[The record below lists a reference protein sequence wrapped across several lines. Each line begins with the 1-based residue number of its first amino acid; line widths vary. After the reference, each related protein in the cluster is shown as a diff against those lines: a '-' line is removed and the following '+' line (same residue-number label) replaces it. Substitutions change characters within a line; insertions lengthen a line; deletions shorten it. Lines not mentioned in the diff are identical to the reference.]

1 MFVARERQLERL
13 NGFLQRA
20 LGAQGL
26 VCFVTG
32 EAGSGKTALVTEFAR
47 RAQEEHTDLVVA
59 LGQSDAQTGAGDP
72 YLPFREVLGLL
83 TGDVEAKLAQ
93 GAITPENASRLR
105 RLLSFSG
112 RALVEVGPDLIEIF
126 VPWAGLATR
135 AASYAADKVG
145 WLDRMEQLV
154 TRQPAGQGAAPSGIE
169 QDHIFE
175 QYTNVLNR
183 LAEQQPLLLVLDD
196 LHWADAASIDLL
208 FRVGRRVGGSRI
220 LVVGTYR
227 PEEVA
232 IGRAGERHPLEKALA
247 EFRRYFGDIWVDLD
261 HAQEAEGPRFVNAL
275 LDTEPNRLDEG
286 FRQALY
292 HHTHGHPLF
301 TIELLRDMQE
311 RGDLIRNPAGYWVEG
326 AALDWATLPV
336 RAEGVIEE
344 RVGRLKQELR
354 EALNVGSVEGERFTA
369 EVIARVQSANAR
381 QLVRQLSGELE
392 KQHRLIIAQGVRH
405 VAAQRLSLYQFQ
417 HNLFHAYLYNE
428 LTDAERAYLHEDV
441 GLVLEEL
448 YGDKAGDIS
457 VQLARH
463 FEEAGLRQK
472 AVHYLSRAGEQAA
485 AQFANEEAIDYL
497 TRALD
502 LMPDEDLSGRYARLL
517 AREEV
522 YALQGNRDAQKQD
535 LEALGKLAE
544 TLADGSRRAEV
555 ALRRAR
561 YARVTGNYAQSIAAA
576 QSAVRLAQS
585 AQDVGLEAQGCFE
598 WGNALRLQAKYDTAR
613 QQLERA
619 LRLARTADQQL
630 VEANCLHSLSIIIA
644 QQGFPSQEDDVDTVK
659 SYENQALV
667 IFREMGHRDKEASSL
682 NSLGGLYSVQGDYA
696 RSSAYWEE
704 ALQLSRE
711 IGHRRGEGILLS
723 NLGELMLMQGNYTQA
738 RVYLEQALSIHDKT
752 DEIRGRCH
760 ALAHLGWLFHQLGQD
775 EDAREACQEALAL
788 AQKLHDTYG
797 EGSASTRLGY
807 ALAGLGRME
816 EAAGAYR
823 NALAIWRESGPPSFA
838 MEALAGLARISLAQ
852 HDLDQALAQVEEI
865 LSYLEDNTLSDV
877 DDAMH
882 IYLTCYEVL
891 KAVQDPRAL
900 DVFSTAYGLLQKQA
914 AKISDET
921 MRRSFLENVP
931 THRQIMEAVQAG
943 EGPDSQV
950 TGGKSR

>member
-1 MFVARERQLERL
+1 MFVTRERQLERL
-13 NGFLQRA
+13 NGFLHRA
-20 LGAQGL
+20 LAAQGL

-59 LGQSDAQTGAGDP
+59 VGQSDAQTGAGDP

-105 RLLSFSG
+105 KFLSLSG

-135 AASYAADKVG
+135 AAAYAADKVG

-154 TRQPAGQGAAPSGIE
+154 TRQPAGQGVGPTGIE

-208 FRVGRRVGGSRI
+208 FRVGRRIVGSGI

-232 IGRAGERHPLEKALA
+232 IGRAGERHPLEKVLA

-261 HAQEAEGPRFVNAL
+261 HTQETEGRRFVNAL
-275 LDTEPNRLDEG
+275 LDTEPNRLDVG

-292 HHTHGHPLF
+292 HHTRGHPLF

-311 RGDLIRNPAGYWVEG
+311 RGDLIHGPAGYWVEDET
-326 AALDWATLPV
+326 LDWATLPV

-344 RVGRLKQELR
+344 RVGRLREELR
-354 EALNVGSVEGERFTA
+354 KALDVGSVEGERFTA

-392 KQHRLIIAQGVRH
+392 KKHRLITAQGVRH
-405 VAAQRLSLYQFQ
+405 LAAQRLSLYQFQ
-417 HNLFHAYLYNE
+417 HNLFQAYLYNE
-428 LTDAERAYLHEDV
+428 LTDAERTYLHEDV

-448 YGDKAGDIS
+448 YGDKTDEIA

-463 FEEAGLRQK
+463 FEEAGLRKK

-502 LMPDEDLSGRYARLL
+502 LTPDEDISGRYARLM
-517 AREEV
+517 AREEI
-522 YALQGNRDAQKQD
+522 YALQGKRDAQKRD
-535 LEALGKLAE
+535 LVALDTLAE
-544 TLADGSRRAEV
+544 NLDDGSRRAEV
-555 ALRRAR
+555 ALRQAR
-561 YARVTGNYAQSIAAA
+561 YARVTGDYAQSIAAA

-585 AQDVGLEAQGCFE
+585 AQDGGLEAQGCFE
-598 WGNALRLQAKYDTAR
+598 WGNALRLQAKYDAAQ

-619 LRLARTADQQL
+619 LRLARSAGQQL

-644 QQGFPSQEDDVDTVK
+644 QQGFSSQEDDVATVK
-659 SYENQALV
+659 TYENQALV
-667 IFREMGHRDKEASSL
+667 IFRQMGNRDKEASAL
-682 NSLGGLYSVQGDYA
+682 NSLGGLYYVQGDYA

-738 RVYLEQALSIHDKT
+738 RVYLDQALSIHDKT
-752 DEIRGRCH
+752 GEVRGRCH
-760 ALAHLGWLFHQLGQD
+760 ALAHLGWLFHQLGRD
-775 EDAREACQEALAL
+775 EDALEACQEALAL

-797 EGSASTRLGY
+797 EGTASTRLGY
-807 ALAGLGRME
+807 ALVGLGRME

-823 NALAIWRESGPPSFA
+823 NALAIWRESGPPSLA

-865 LSYLEDNTLSDV
+865 LSFLEDNTLSDA
-877 DDAMH
+877 DDA
-882 IYLTCYEVL
+882 IYVYLTCYEVL
-891 KAVQDPRAL
+891 KAVQDPRAP
-900 DVFSTAYGLLQKQA
+900 DISSTAYGLLQKQA
-914 AKISDET
+914 AKISDGT

-931 THRQIMEAVQAG
+931 THRQLMEAVKQM
-943 EGPDSQV
+943 ES
-950 TGGKSR
+950 S